1 MSCFYRTHVRHK
13 FEMLPLQLRLSTSNI
28 LWFTVQSFFLNMY
41 SKVIRL
47 STKEMIHFPLLKSS
61 CCVLGEGGG
70 WLHFTLFSAQTHR
83 DLDSAL
89 FSLAFLGSGPKHQD
103 VLTHHPCSSTSVQEK
118 KRQDSK
124 GQRKMGMREAVPV
137 TKTWVHF
144 LSGQKWWI
152 LVYSSYYSVTLS
164 CLIKYFHMQR
174 AEFWNILYNKAVLY
188 RNNLEF

>member
-28 LWFTVQSFFLNMY
+28 LWFTVQSCFLNMY

-61 CCVLGEGGG
+61 CCVCVWGGG
-70 WLHFTLFSAQTHR
+70 EWLCFTLFSAQTHR

-118 KRQDSK
+118 KGKIQKARFKGPEEDGNERGCPCNQDMSAFLVWA
-124 GQRKMGMREAVPV
+124 KMVD
-137 TKTWVHF
+137 
-144 LSGQKWWI
+144 SG
-152 LVYSSYYSVTLS
+152 L
-164 CLIKYFHMQR
+164 F
-174 AEFWNILYNKAVLY
+174 
-188 RNNLEF
+188 